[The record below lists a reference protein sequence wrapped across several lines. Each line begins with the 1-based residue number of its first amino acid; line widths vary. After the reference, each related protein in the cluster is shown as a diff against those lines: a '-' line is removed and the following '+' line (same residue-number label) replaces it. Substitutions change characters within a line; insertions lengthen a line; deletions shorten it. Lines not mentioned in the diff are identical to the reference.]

1 VTHALVT
8 HAVPQLIVPHAADQI
23 HQAQGVVRSGVGHHL
38 PAQQATV
45 ETMIDGLAE
54 LLPDLSPLR
63 LAAQELRDEF
73 AQLGGVATA
82 ADLVEQAR
90 G

>member
-1 VTHALVT
+1 
-8 HAVPQLIVPHAADQI
+8 
-23 HQAQGVVRSGVGHHL
+23 
-38 PAQQATV
+38 
-45 ETMIDGLAE
+45 MIDGLAE